1 MFDTVLDCQ
10 KYFNEPTHRFIT
22 TRITR
27 KTKRLYNDRWAFAYM
42 DQKYQ
47 YQPTVN
53 KSGKKIKVHDK
64 INNQTKL
71 YESIRL
77 ACRELNLSRYKITE
91 QIKRDNSCFS
101 IDNYIIH
108 ILD

>member
-1 MFDTVLDCQ
+1 
-10 KYFNEPTHRFIT
+10 
-22 TRITR
+22 
-27 KTKRLYNDRWAFAYM
+27 M
-42 DQKYQ
+42 DQEYQ

-53 KSGKKIKVHDK
+53 KSGKKIKVHNK

-77 ACRELNLSRYKITE
+77 ACRELNLPRYKITE
-91 QIKRDNSCFS
+91 QIKYNNSCFN
-101 IDNYIIH
+101 IDNYTIY